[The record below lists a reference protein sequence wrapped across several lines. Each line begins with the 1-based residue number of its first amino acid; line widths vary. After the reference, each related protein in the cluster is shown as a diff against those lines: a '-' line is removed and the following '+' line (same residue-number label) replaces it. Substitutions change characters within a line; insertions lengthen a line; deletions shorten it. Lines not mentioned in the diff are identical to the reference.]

1 MYNKLMWRRRGVP
14 IYNVILLNIII
25 ILHILVSNSIW
36 IVNTKKRV
44 VKKITLKIQNF
55 LWELD
60 VIIERN
66 TSFNA

>member
-1 MYNKLMWRRRGVP
+1 MYNKLKWRRRGVP

-36 IVNTKKRV
+36 MVNTIKKRV

-55 LWELD
+55 
-60 VIIERN
+60 
-66 TSFNA
+66 FNRAGRHYWKEY